1 MHEDDKLIFF
11 KFSSRFTFTFDEF
24 LIYFLIVSAAYGNR
38 VKFLTDNNKIV
49 TPNPPAQVIDQCYD
63 QGYGSERSPEDEMPP
78 PLPILNAEQQFNPMI
93 VNSVMVPQGYHD
105 STCQMLEMDAQQRL
119 HQQAIQQNYDFIKEG
134 KLLIVSWE
142 DFTK

>member
-1 MHEDDKLIFF
+1 L
-11 KFSSRFTFTFDEF
+11 F
-24 LIYFLIVSAAYGNR
+24 LSTAYGNHR

-134 KLLIVSWE
+134 ELLRDHWAMLMSKRRLERKATIFGWKSTRSCMVFGSN
-142 DFTK
+142 

>member
-1 MHEDDKLIFF
+1 M
-11 KFSSRFTFTFDEF
+11 
-24 LIYFLIVSAAYGNR
+24 
-38 VKFLTDNNKIV
+38 

-105 STCQMLEMDAQQRL
+105 STCQMLEMDAQQRI

-134 KLLIVSWE
+134 ELMMVSWE
-142 DFTK
+142 DFTE